1 MWLCVP
7 NQTEDMNVT
16 VFNIII
22 EIDESKSVV
31 SSMWLKM

>member
-16 VFNIII
+16 VFNILI

-31 SSMWLKM
+31 SSMWL

>member
-31 SSMWLKM
+31 SSMWL

>member
-31 SSMWLKM
+31 SSMWV

>member
-7 NQTEDMNVT
+7 NQTEDMNAT

-31 SSMWLKM
+31 SSMWL

>member
-22 EIDESKSVV
+22 EIDESKSVL
-31 SSMWLKM
+31 SSMWL

>member
-7 NQTEDMNVT
+7 NQTEDVNVT

-31 SSMWLKM
+31 SSMWL

>member
-22 EIDESKSVV
+22 EIDDSKSVV
-31 SSMWLKM
+31 SSMWL